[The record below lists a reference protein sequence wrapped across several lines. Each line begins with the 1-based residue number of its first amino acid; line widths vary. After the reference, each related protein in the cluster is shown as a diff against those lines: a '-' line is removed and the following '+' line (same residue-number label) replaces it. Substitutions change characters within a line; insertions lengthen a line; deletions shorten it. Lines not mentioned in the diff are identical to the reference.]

1 MAKIKYCKMGYYFDF
16 MTDTLYMTHR
26 FSMRANDVNGDEFNI
41 YEGFKERFP
50 MLRIVVEKPPK
61 RNPRYIPYNKMIQY
75 IALMDDGVEKLV
87 EFNKVHQ
94 ASIAQTNPTQF
105 VNQWFKET
113 FPDYK
118 KPVKKAS

>member
-16 MTDTLYMTHR
+16 MTNTLYMTHR
-26 FSMRANDVNGDEFNI
+26 FSMRANDITSDEFKA
-41 YEGFKERFP
+41 YEGLKEHFP
-50 MLRIVVEKPPK
+50 MLRVVVAKPPN
-61 RNPRYIPYNKMIQY
+61 RNSKYIPYPKMIQY
-75 IALMDDGVEKLV
+75 IALMDDGAKKLA
-87 EFNKVHQ
+87 EFNKVRQ
-94 ASIAQTNPTQF
+94 ASTAQTNPTQF